1 MCRHGISVRWLD
13 RLVEN
18 PDPELRPF
26 ELAADSTAEFI
37 VNSSELRCTHIEL
50 IPDRPVG
57 PAVRRSQR
65 GHGGHARG
73 GRGVAHL
80 QGKCTLP
87 VETEQTILCSCW

>member
-1 MCRHGISVRWLD
+1 MRWLD
-13 RLVEN
+13 RLVED

-50 IPDRPVG
+50 IPDHPVG
-57 PAVRRSQR
+57 PAVRRSR
-65 GHGGHARG
+65 RVRGGHDRD

-80 QGKCTLP
+80 QGRKFELP
-87 VETEQTILCSCW
+87 VETEQTILRSCW